1 MEYWSIGMMDS
12 IRTPIL
18 HHSITPIFEE
28 VFLWLHF
35 AMLRF
40 WLKIRPGS

>member
-1 MEYWSIGMMDS
+1 MECWNDGFVLPS
-12 IRTPIL
+12 TPIL

-28 VFLWLHF
+28 VFPWLPF